1 MPQIELLKIH
11 THAGVE
17 HGAGAVIDVDGRTAN
32 WLIENGVGHAAT
44 VAETQRYRHTAVG
57 QTATSAEP
65 RRSRHNEATPVSPL
79 TSHKE

>member
-17 HGAGAVIDVDGRTAN
+17 QGVGTVVDVDDSTAA
-32 WLIENGVGHAAT
+32 WLIEHGVGQAGT
-44 VAETQRYRHTAVG
+44 P
-57 QTATSAEP
+57 AEP
-65 RRSRHNEATPVSPL
+65 RRTRHNEANQVSQH